1 MRMMMV
7 TMIHF
12 LDLVYTALKYQNPFH
27 NLMFFFFITQCVHLH
42 REKAS
47 MYTCGASYIAC
58 IAFLTGTWRLQLTS
72 SVYPQ
77 FTFSLPTLYR
87 KFSLIL
93 SSHPHPPHSLPS
105 PFPTPL
111 PTPLAPR
118 PASSSH
124 VGRAHADRRRRAF
137 PLPPSHAN
145 LSTTSWRETTSP
157 ALLLISARH
166 KQREYVHYPTP
177 RFQGPLNSPPPS
189 ERSRRPQEEL
199 EDPRDAPGGDTRG
212 RKQRGGA
219 APFHHALLLLFL
231 GRKFGGERTEEKMLG
246 DEVRI
251 RGAGEEL
258 PPAKE
263 SGSLSYL
270 FIYPLSS
277 ACKSRARGYTPSP
290 SLFYTASAAVP

>member
-1 MRMMMV
+1 MR
-7 TMIHF
+7 T
-12 LDLVYTALKYQNPFH
+12 L
-27 NLMFFFFITQCVHLH
+27 TQGESQYVHLRCQLHSLH
-42 REKAS
+42 RFSYRYVAS
-47 MYTCGASYIAC
+47 STYILSLPS
-58 IAFLTGTWRLQLTS
+58 IYLQLTHPLPKVFPDPILPS
-72 SVYPQ
+72 TPSPLSPL
-77 FTFSLPTLYR
+77 SLPH
-87 KFSLIL
+87 S
-93 SSHPHPPHSLPS
+93 PPD
-105 PFPTPL
+105 
-111 PTPLAPR
+111 APR
-118 PASSSH
+118 RASSSH